1 MKETVKKFLHGNGGH
16 LYPTDFILYAGVGSS
31 SLYIMFTIFEGESV
45 Q

>member
-1 MKETVKKFLHGNGGH
+1 METAVM
-16 LYPTDFILYAGVGSS
+16 FIQPISFLYAGVGSS

>member
-1 MKETVKKFLHGNGGH
+1 METAVMFIQPISFL
-16 LYPTDFILYAGVGSS
+16 YVGSP